1 MFGCREYKD
10 TDRVY
15 SYIIYNFV
23 DCCNSLFPVLASFR
37 HIMQVDLVWL
47 TTPLEQKDD
56 QDCTSLCVCQLCYLQ
71 FSISS
76 SSFDQNASSARG
88 Q

>member
-1 MFGCREYKD
+1 MELDKGSKIPGFWTVGLTSHSGKLYIFIYGTARQNNTNSTERVIMFGCREYKD

-37 HIMQVDLVWL
+37 HIMQVDLV
-47 TTPLEQKDD
+47 
-56 QDCTSLCVCQLCYLQ
+56 
-71 FSISS
+71 
-76 SSFDQNASSARG
+76 
-88 Q
+88 